1 MDKRDGEEQERDLYE
16 KKSRYRDKSKISHE
30 REIKRIRMTKRTHEV
45 EGGEAVSL
53 RW

>member
-30 REIKRIRMTKRTHEV
+30 RERKRIRMTKRTHEV
-45 EGGEAVSL
+45 EGGGQCP
-53 RW
+53 